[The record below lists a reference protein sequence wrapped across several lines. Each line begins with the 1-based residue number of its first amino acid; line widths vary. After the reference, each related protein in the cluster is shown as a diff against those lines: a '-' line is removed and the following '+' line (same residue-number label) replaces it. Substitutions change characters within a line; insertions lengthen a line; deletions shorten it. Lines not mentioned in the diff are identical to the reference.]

1 MDRFFVLDHW
11 EAILLANVVWKKLDE
26 HLDEQFY

>member
-11 EAILLANVVWKKLDE
+11 EGVSLANAV
-26 HLDEQFY
+26 